1 MNEVLVPIF
10 ICVVLPIAVVAITAY
25 TRINSDNRRSQIIL
39 KAIEANNNIDV
50 DKLAE
55 SLKKPVKSARQILN
69 SHLLFGSIFSLIG
82 LGLVASGVYL
92 AIKDDFNTQK
102 LQFTIYLVAAIAF
115 AIGFGN
121 LITYFIT
128 RKQVNHTNEDK

>member
-1 MNEVLVPIF
+1 MNEVLISIF
-10 ICVVLPIAVVAITAY
+10 ICAVLPIAVVAITAY
-25 TRINSDNRRSQIIL
+25 TRINSDNRRSQIII
-39 KAIEANNNIDV
+39 KAIEANNNIDA

-55 SLKKPVKSARQILN
+55 SLKKPVKTALQILN
-69 SHLLFGSIFSLIG
+69 ARLLYGSIFSLIG
-82 LGLVASGVYL
+82 LGLIIL
-92 AIKDDFNTQK
+92 AITQGSISK
-102 LQFTIYLVAAIAF
+102 ELQFLLYFVAAFAF